1 MDMQTAFVP
10 SPQFTSLAGPDRL
23 ERTKKALE
31 ANGFEVVVVDSLA
44 EAKDAVLALIP
55 EGSEVMT
62 NTSRTLD
69 EAGISAVLNESGKY
83 DSIRNKLMAAYGDE
97 TKAREMRK
105 LAAAPDFSL
114 GSVHAVT
121 EDGAVMIASMSGSQI
136 GQYPY
141 SAGKVIWVA
150 GSHKIV
156 RDEAEG
162 VRRIHEHS
170 LPLESERAQAAYGIQ
185 SAVKKLLTVRGD
197 HAAGRYTLV
206 LVNEHVGF

>member
-1 MDMQTAFVP
+1 MDMQVANTP
-10 SPQFTSLAGPDRL
+10 SAEFTTVADPDRVA
-23 ERTKKALE
+23 RTKKALE

-55 EGSEVMT
+55 EGSEVLT

-69 EAGISAVLNESGKY
+69 EAGISAAINESGKY
-83 DSIRNKLMAAYGDE
+83 DSIRNTLNAAYGDQS
-97 TKAREMRK
+97 KAREMRK
-105 LAAAPDFSL
+105 LGAAPDFSL
-114 GSVHAVT
+114 GSVHAIT

-156 RDEAEG
+156 ADEDHG
-162 VRRIHEHS
+162 NRRIHEHS
-170 LPLESERAQAAYGIQ
+170 LPLESVRAQAAYGIQ
-185 SAVKKLLTVRGD
+185 SAVKKLLTIRGGMP
-197 HAAGRYTLV
+197 GRFTLV